1 MDGIHYHDLRL
12 LHLLWVLP
20 LLVLFYIYVGHAKR
34 AALER
39 FAEAGMISK
48 LNLSVSP
55 VRQRLKAVLF
65 AAGLI
70 FIVIAMTRP
79 AWNPIA
85 QKVERRGRDVIFILD
100 CSRSML
106 AEDLKPN
113 RLERAKIAI
122 DDVLAELQGD
132 RVGLILFAGT
142 SVVKCP
148 LTLDYGFF
156 RMALKE
162 VSVTSVT
169 RGGTMIGDAIR
180 KALDEGFDDLEK
192 KYKDIILI
200 TDGGDQGS
208 FPEQAAEKAGERG
221 VRILAV
227 GLGDD
232 VRGELIPVTDKQG
245 RRSFVKDGGDFH
257 RSHLDATTLRKVVN
271 QSRGGK
277 YFGVGTGTIDLGQ
290 VYRELIASAEKR
302 EVESMIL
309 TRFEEKFQWF
319 LALALI
325 LLALEAVQSERKVRG
340 GAHRGGNK
348 GGPS

>member
-1 MDGIHYHDLRL
+1 MDIHFHDLRL
-12 LHLLWVLP
+12 LHLLWVVP
-20 LLVLFYIYVGHAKR
+20 VLVLFFIYVGHTKR
-34 AALER
+34 LALER
-39 FAEAGMISK
+39 FAEAGIISR
-48 LNLSVSP
+48 LNLSVSRA
-55 VRQRLKAVLF
+55 RQRLKAVLLLVTVILIV
-65 AAGLI
+65 AAL
-70 FIVIAMTRP
+70 TRP
-79 AWNPIA
+79 AWTPVA
-85 QKVERRGRDVIFILD
+85 ERVERRGRDVIFLLD

-122 DDVLAELQGD
+122 NDVLAELQGD
-132 RVGLILFAGT
+132 RVGLILFAGST
-142 SVVKCP
+142 VVKCP

-156 RMALKE
+156 RMALKN
-162 VSVTSVT
+162 VSVESVA

-200 TDGGDQGS
+200 TDGEDQGS

-221 VRILAV
+221 VRIIAV
-227 GLGDD
+227 GLGDET
-232 VRGELIPVTDKQG
+232 RGELIPVTDKSG

-290 VYRELIASAEKR
+290 VYWELVASAEKR

-309 TRFEEKFQWF
+309 TRYDEKFQWF
-319 LALALI
+319 LGAALL
-325 LLALEAVQSERKVRG
+325 LLALEAFQSERRVRAG
-340 GAHRGGNK
+340 RRR
-348 GGPS
+348 